1 VVVIFWVNIQKYVIV
16 AATAIGAA
24 GMIVIT
30 LMFGYA
36 DANNISARAQ
46 KGVRL

>member
-1 VVVIFWVNIQKYVIV
+1 VVVTFWFNIQKYVIV
-16 AATAIGAA
+16 TATVIGGA